1 MMFLRTKAKRGAKA
15 PSKGLDFKTM
25 ISNVQ
30 QAREE
35 QGGYKRITRVMRQ
48 TQAARLKKVDNV
60 TVPGWDNA
68 TLSRNRANGS
78 HDTGAHYA
86 DFIQQTR
93 RDLSQLAGTQTGQ
106 DISQRIGQSGH
117 NVSIRDRGD
126 DSAHGGPNKP
136 LDRAKASQP
145 GVGSSATV
153 THQPDRT
160 KLASR
165 QHRKGYVGSSSAM
178 SLGHELIHAV
188 HTVEGNHSGKSIH
201 GPTGAKVEERNTVG
215 HHNGRGDLTEN
226 KLRSELQDTHYAGN
240 SGILNPIPPR
250 KYYGKNKLKF

>member
-35 QGGYKRITRVMRQ
+35 QGGYKRITPDMLQ
-48 TQAARLKKVDNV
+48 KQAARLNKVDNV
-60 TVPGWDNA
+60 TVPGWDNV

-93 RDLSQLAGTQTGQ
+93 RDLSQLAGTRTGQ
-106 DISQRIGQSGH
+106 EISQRIGQSGH
-117 NVSIRDRGD
+117 NVSIMDRGN
-126 DSAHGGPNKP
+126 DSRHGGSAIPSNV
-136 LDRAKASQP
+136 DNAKQT
-145 GVGSSATV
+145 GVGSSVTV
-153 THQPDRT
+153 VHQPDRT

-165 QHRKGYVGSSSAM
+165 QHRRGYVGSSSAM
-178 SLGHELIHAV
+178 SLGHELIHGV
-188 HTVEGNHSGKSIH
+188 HMVEGNLESGKH
-201 GPTGAKVEERNTVG
+201 VTGAKNEERTTVG
-215 HHNGRGDLTEN
+215 HHNGHGNLTEN

-250 KYYGKNKLKF
+250 KYYGKNKLRF